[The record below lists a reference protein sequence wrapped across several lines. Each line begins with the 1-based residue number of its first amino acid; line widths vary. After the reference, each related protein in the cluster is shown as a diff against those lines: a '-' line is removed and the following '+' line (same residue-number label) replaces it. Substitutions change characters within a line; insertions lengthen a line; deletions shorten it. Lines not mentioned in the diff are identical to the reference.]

1 MPSDRRLLFCAFV
14 VLALVRPAAAQAPAA
29 QAGGTPEE
37 DDSQTPV
44 TNAGPIIPFLEGTD
58 VFFSLRRDTVF
69 EADIMPHL
77 VVFQDFSD
85 VIDITEQARRALVAG
100 GPRVK
105 RFAVAVS
112 GTPAV
117 RIRMFEDVSRP
128 VRTPSYM
135 PRGNFQVIWAR
146 NVEAVAAGYTG
157 ASQLTAPA
165 GPGRDPSAAG
175 DPRQVSLWEGHAIV
189 GHHSNGQ
196 DGCFFQDEERIDEEC
211 VSVLPIAGDR
221 LVNKRDGSFSTNY
234 VRAGLNYRRNTLDG
248 DLWALKEWGF
258 RAAIEYHPRA
268 WIDDDIEEIYGRTR
282 FNVDGTYALRELPWC
297 PRRAEATAGFQVIAG
312 HPESVWPVAITVQGT
327 CFPTR
332 QGGWGFFVRYYG
344 GQDYYNLGLLEN
356 IQRVHV
362 GATFNQSGFFRFRR
376 SE

>member
-1 MPSDRRLLFCAFV
+1 MRIPSYRVLPACVLMLLAV
-14 VLALVRPAAAQAPAA
+14 ASQVTAQPPAD
-29 QAGGTPEE
+29 QAGQPAPENPA
-37 DDSQTPV
+37 TPV

-58 VFFSLRRDTVF
+58 VFFALRRDTVF

-77 VVFQDFSD
+77 VAFQDFSD
-85 VIDITEQARRALVAG
+85 VIDITEQTQLTVQPG

-105 RFAVAVS
+105 KFSIAVS

-117 RIRMFEDVSRP
+117 RLRMFEDISRP

-135 PRGNFQVIWAR
+135 PRGNFQFIWAR
-146 NVEAVAAGYTG
+146 NVEAVAAGYAAATG
-157 ASQLTAPA
+157 LAPA
-165 GPGRDPSAAG
+165 GLAVPQG
-175 DPRQVSLWEGHAIV
+175 DPLQVSLWEAHAIV

-196 DGCFFQDEERIDEEC
+196 DGCLWQDQERIGEEC
-211 VSVLPIAGDR
+211 VSVLPIVAER

-234 VRAGLNYRRNTLDG
+234 IRVGINYRRNALDKT
-248 DLWALKEWGF
+248 LWALREWGF
-258 RAAIEYHPRA
+258 RADVEYHPRA
-268 WIDDDIEEIYGRTR
+268 WIDDDIEELYGRTR
-282 FNVDGTYALRELPWC
+282 FGVAGTFGVRELRWC
-297 PRRAEATAGFQVIAG
+297 PRRAEVTAGMQAIAG
-312 HPESVWPVAITVQGT
+312 HPDTVWPVAVTVQGA

-344 GQDYYNLGLLEN
+344 GQDYYNLGFLEN

-376 SE
+376 TE